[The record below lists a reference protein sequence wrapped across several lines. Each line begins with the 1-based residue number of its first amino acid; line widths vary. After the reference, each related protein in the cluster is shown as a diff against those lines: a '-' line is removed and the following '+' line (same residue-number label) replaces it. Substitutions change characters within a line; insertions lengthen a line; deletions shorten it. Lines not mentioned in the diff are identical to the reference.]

1 MSSKDHIGR
10 EKMKPHLKLAKR
22 REEEKMEISPNW
34 NFQENATNG
43 ELGKRGKGKWS
54 RIFRWMSLG
63 RACKER
69 NERRRRNASQLG

>member
-1 MSSKDHIGR
+1 MSLKGHIEG
-10 EKMKPHLKLAKR
+10 EKKIPYLKLAKR
-22 REEEKMEISPNW
+22 GEKEKMEISPNW

-54 RIFRWMSLG
+54 QIFRWMSLG

-69 NERRRRNASQLG
+69 KERR